1 MQNKDRITNQ
11 KSNKLD
17 NDIERLKSNSRLS
30 LDDKKIFALN
40 LGKLAIR
47 IDEDKP
53 LNGAKQITDKSGQ
66 EGIWQ
71 KRKRYFRFP
80 DEDTPDNGKGGEYAS
95 NPLAF
100 IALAQAAG
108 ELLCKSAKPESIER
122 ERLTAVKSLIT
133 GSSYS
138 PSYVPSNS
146 ADISAVA
153 LLDEYAQVLAEAI
166 ESRTTITELWKV
178 LETTEIGI
186 EYFREDEAEPSPYGD
201 AANFP
206 KQLFDNYFRESF
218 MSGESVISS
227 SQFTTDG
234 YKPDDSWAFPSVKLG
249 YVATTHQIRMFC
261 IPEEQRTLCS
271 GDDTEIVSALR
282 AIDFDF
288 GNFEIPEYDL
298 NDRHEG
304 AGWKQVTA
312 SIIHK
317 LSLSIEK
324 NETGGVEIKISILP
338 LRSDDGLNP
347 DIYLIHSSGRGEN
360 YEPRTKLMAAM
371 HDLAEKEMQLIKSGF
386 KISQMMEIG
395 LKNSSH
401 NNDFTEDDDDDY
413 DDHIQMEFI
422 YDEFFNL
429 YEHNKL
435 LPIAILPEW
444 WIENGGENWLSNE
457 DFNHFRENIDAD
469 GWTEGEFQAK
479 ILLGSEDIRF
489 YPSNPE
495 AKPIAGVLRAGSVG
509 ASLLQNLKAQNEAN
523 SITNQLIEKTA
534 LTADAGLKFYEAI
547 LEQHRSDI
555 RKI

>member
-1 MQNKDRITNQ
+1 MQNRDKIISQ
-11 KSNKLD
+11 KSNNVDK
-17 NDIERLKSNSRLS
+17 DIDRLKSNSRLS
-30 LDDKKIFALN
+30 LNDKKIFAFN
-40 LGKLAIR
+40 MGKLASR

-80 DEDTPDNGKGGEYAS
+80 DEDTLDSGKGGEYAS
-95 NPLAF
+95 NPMAF
-100 IALAQAAG
+100 IALAQSAG
-108 ELLCKSAKPESIER
+108 ELLCKSAKPEAIER
-122 ERLTAVKSLIT
+122 ERLAAVKSLIT
-133 GSSYS
+133 DSSYS
-138 PSYVPSNS
+138 PTFVPSNS

-153 LLDEYAQVLAEAI
+153 LLNEYAQVLAEAI
-166 ESRTTITELWKV
+166 ESRTNITELWKV
-178 LETTEIGI
+178 LETTEIGV
-186 EYFREDEAEPSPYGD
+186 EGFREDEAEPSPFGD
-201 AANFP
+201 AANVP
-206 KQLFDNYFRESF
+206 KQLSDEFFRKW
-218 MSGESVISS
+218 ITS

-234 YKPDDSWAFPSVKLG
+234 NDSWAFPSIKLG
-249 YVATTHQIRMFC
+249 YIATTHQIRMFC

-288 GNFEIPEYDL
+288 GNFGIPEYDL
-298 NDRHEG
+298 NDHHEG

-312 SIIHK
+312 SIIS
-317 LSLSIEK
+317 SLYLIIEK
-324 NETGGVEIKISILP
+324 NEDGGVKIKISIFP
-338 LRSDDGLNP
+338 LSSDGAINP

-360 YEPRTKLMAAM
+360 YEPRTKLMVAM
-371 HDLAEKEMQLIKSGF
+371 HDLAQKEMQLIESGF
-386 KISQMMEIG
+386 KISQTMDIG

-401 NNDFTEDDDDDY
+401 DSRFTEDGDDDY
-413 DDHIQMEFI
+413 DDHYQMEFI

-435 LPIAILPEW
+435 LPIAILPVW
-444 WIENGGENWLSNE
+444 WITNGGENWLSKE
-457 DFNHFRENIDAD
+457 DFNFFRETVESD

-479 ILLGSEDIRF
+479 MLLGAEDIRF

-495 AKPIAGVLRAGSVG
+495 AEPIAGVLRGGSVG
-509 ASLLQNLKAQNEAN
+509 ASLLQNLKAQNQAN

-534 LTADAGLKFYEAI
+534 LTANAGLKFYESI